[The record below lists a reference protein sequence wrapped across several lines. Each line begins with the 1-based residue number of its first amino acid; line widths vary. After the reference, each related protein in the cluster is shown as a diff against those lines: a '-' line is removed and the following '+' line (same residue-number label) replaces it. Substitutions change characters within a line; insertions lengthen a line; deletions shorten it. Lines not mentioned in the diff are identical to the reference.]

1 MNDIRLIKQNTPDE
15 KYDWSFEFNDLDIVR
30 GKMQLINAVR
40 HAVLLRPGEL
50 VQDPYQLHGCPAHDY
65 ILLGNTTNGQ
75 IQVCNHIEAS
85 AKEVQGVY
93 NATARVAESTDEDFK
108 VTLTLITDDMEEV
121 TLNEI

>member
-30 GKMQLINAVR
+30 GKMQLVNAVR

-50 VQDPYQLHGCPAHDY
+50 VQDPYQLHGCMAHDY

-75 IQVCNHIEAS
+75 VQVCNHIEAC

-93 NATARVAESTDEDFK
+93 NATARVAEYTDEDFK
-108 VTLTLITDDMEEV
+108 VTLTLITDEMEEV